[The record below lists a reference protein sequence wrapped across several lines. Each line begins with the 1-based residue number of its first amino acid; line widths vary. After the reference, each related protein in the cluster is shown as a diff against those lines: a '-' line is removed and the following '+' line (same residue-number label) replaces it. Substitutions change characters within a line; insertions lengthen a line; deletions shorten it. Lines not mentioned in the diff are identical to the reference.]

1 MLSVKKVTLDYELSL
16 SGIDAFPVI
25 GWEIESNQRNVKQV
39 CYQLQ
44 VSDDKYFDAVL
55 FDSGVISSDAS
66 VNVNI
71 NKILLHP
78 STRYFV
84 RVKIKDNQGEE
95 SLWSTAAEFITG
107 LLDTPWSGGFI
118 SA

>member
-16 SGIDAFPVI
+16 SGIDGFPVI

-44 VSDDKYFDAVL
+44 VSDDKYFDAIL
-55 FDSGVISSDAS
+55 FDSGVIISDAS

-71 NKILLHP
+71 NEVLLHP
-78 STRYFV
+78 SIRYFV
-84 RVKIKDNQGEE
+84 RVR
-95 SLWSTAAEFITG
+95 
-107 LLDTPWSGGFI
+107 
-118 SA
+118 

>member
-1 MLSVKKVTLDYELSL
+1 MLSVIKVTLDYELSL

-71 NKILLHP
+71 NEILLHP

-84 RVKIKDNQGEE
+84 RVKIKDNQG
-95 SLWSTAAEFITG
+95 
-107 LLDTPWSGGFI
+107 
-118 SA
+118 